1 MFYYGLLIDKNLGNC
16 NYPISQTM
24 SKKKPMIEY
33 LEIDENI
40 YIENDVVKTRFME
53 YNGKDFGTWDDMWQ
67 GVLKIIQKAREYDEE
82 KKNRND

>member
-1 MFYYGLLIDKNLGNC
+1 
-16 NYPISQTM
+16 M

-53 YNGKDFGTWDDMWQ
+53 YNGKDIGTWDDMWQ
-67 GVLKIIQKAREYDEE
+67 GVLKIRQ
-82 KKNRND
+82 

>member
-1 MFYYGLLIDKNLGNC
+1 MLDIKVATPHNHL
-16 NYPISQTM
+16 TM

-40 YIENDVVKTRFME
+40 YIENDIVKTRFME
-53 YNGKDFGTWDDMWQ
+53 YNGKDIGTWDDMWQ
-67 GVLKIIQKAREYDEE
+67 GVLKIIEKVREYDEE